1 MPKRGAATSRPSAK
15 PSKPGPSG
23 RKGNGDTEYLS
34 TLDRGLSV
42 LRAFGREH
50 PQMTLSE
57 VAALTKLSPA
67 AARRCLNT
75 LEKLGYVA
83 KHKRQF
89 LLRPEVMSF
98 ASAYLDSMSL
108 GELVR
113 PHLQAV
119 RDETGDSS
127 SLSVLSGYDVL
138 YLVHVSTNR
147 MVRLAAGIGTR
158 YPAYATSMGRAIL
171 AFETGDVRTHYV
183 NTASL
188 KPFTEHTV
196 TSKAGVAAR
205 PRRCRKDRLRGDPG
219 RTGLRPGIARRSH
232 PRRVRTLDGRDQ
244 LLDLDLT
251 RAQGR
256 IDRHAPAGPAQRR
269 ALHRIRVA
277 PPALPSAL
285 GPSGLTSALLSRS
298 ASSDRCRPGVH
309 LP

>member
-1 MPKRGAATSRPSAK
+1 MSAARRPSAK
-15 PSKPGPSG
+15 PAKPSPSG
-23 RKGNGDTEYLS
+23 RKGDGDTEYLS

-171 AFETGDVRTHYV
+171 AFETGDVRAHYV
-183 NTASL
+183 NTAPL

-196 TSKAGVAAR
+196 TSKAELRRVLDDAAKTGYAAIQDELDYGLVSLAVPILDDTGRSMAAINCSTSTSRARKDELIRTRLPVLRSAAR
-205 PRRCRKDRLRGDPG
+205 F
-219 RTGLRPGIARRSH
+219 IE
-232 PRRVRTLDGRDQ
+232 
-244 LLDLDLT
+244 
-251 RAQGR
+251 
-256 IDRHAPAGPAQRR
+256 
-269 ALHRIRVA
+269 
-277 PPALPSAL
+277 SAL
-285 GPSGLTSALLSRS
+285 RRQPYLLRS
-298 ASSDRCRPGVH
+298 VHPG
-309 LP
+309 